1 MYFGTPQILILML
14 YLLSVG
20 MSIANHGKPKQGTES
35 AVISAIAATI
45 ILALLYWG
53 GFFTP

>member
-1 MYFGTPQILILML
+1 MYFGIPQILVLML

-20 MSIANHGKPKQGTES
+20 ISIANHGKPKQGTES